1 MNINTGRTH
10 SEPDDAQSVVIPPD
24 KGRPARKKTAQK
36 PQRGRHVA
44 GRLLSA
50 LRLLGYGA
58 AVALAIMASFYVY
71 RYADA
76 SDILGAR
83 NIEIEGCKHLHPVD
97 LEKIIRQKIP
107 SNILRIDLG
116 MLRERLEQE
125 AWIRRVEIR
134 RVLPSSLKIY
144 IEERVPSVIGEIGG
158 ELQLLDSEGILL
170 QAYDPDAE
178 KLDAPVFSGLSGDNP
193 DAYRVLQEDNSARV
207 RLGVQVLA
215 DLAHGATDLTRAV
228 SEIDLSDLGNVKILL
243 VNDTAEIYLGDH
255 DFLKR
260 FQAFIAQYDDV
271 KSQYG
276 EMASVNLRFFPDIIY
291 NPKIPSGAKPETR
304 PVNRQTIRN

>member
-44 GRLLSA
+44 GLLLSA

-116 MLRERLEQE
+116 MLRGGL
-125 AWIRRVEIR
+125 V
-134 RVLPSSLKIY
+134 
-144 IEERVPSVIGEIGG
+144 VIALVWLGG
-158 ELQLLDSEGILL
+158 L
-170 QAYDPDAE
+170 
-178 KLDAPVFSGLSGDNP
+178 
-193 DAYRVLQEDNSARV
+193 
-207 RLGVQVLA
+207 
-215 DLAHGATDLTRAV
+215 TDLPQKPFWRNA
-228 SEIDLSDLGNVKILL
+228 LSSKPLQ
-243 VNDTAEIYLGDH
+243 
-255 DFLKR
+255 
-260 FQAFIAQYDDV
+260 QAALY
-271 KSQYG
+271 
-276 EMASVNLRFFPDIIY
+276 
-291 NPKIPSGAKPETR
+291 AKDYMPE
-304 PVNRQTIRN
+304 NAAKK